1 MPERALNILRDHA
14 DCLVRASDS
23 LEAWTSSP
31 FGDFIDFLSLDSM
44 ESLRKFWV
52 SYSQVH
58 DRVQFENRARNV
70 IQKRSQKIAGFNAFH
85 GVRAAGPFVFEAVK
99 TMAHVYREY
108 WKTGVVGG
116 NPEDR
121 ADLGNISLGLV
132 NPMFAVSS
140 APAGD
145 YAVHYGTEPLLGFHV
160 AEAFSNHPEGST
172 GASEGVNDHVIDVAK
187 AQFRAWCHS
196 FKNFVANGRV
206 FLELLSGEA
215 IGFCHELQLQIP
227 FKTELGG
234 SARGYVKPWT
244 SRPLLIE
251 RSVGRR
257 KNDNV
262 GLFSTYDII
271 DSSNLSDHVGLIN
284 VLTATLPLLRQS
296 PSSVLYN
303 ESLLKASKNIDKSLS
318 DVLGSDVATF
328 ALLIGIAPV
337 GLLSGITMEAV
348 SNEIALTV
356 YHGKEK
362 GAQQQFR
369 MRIPW
374 KYLQFTDPLLL
385 KSIEDQSAESL
396 QVEWEPEALSE
407 YLFSLYLTVC
417 YHHSC
422 LLRIFYLDRRHFS
435 SCKLEIKTR
444 HKNPSAIQS
453 VLA

>member
-1 MPERALNILRDHA
+1 MPERALNVLRDHA
-14 DCLVRASDS
+14 DCLIRASDS

-31 FGDFIDFLSLDSM
+31 FGDFIGFLSLDTI
-44 ESLRKFWV
+44 ESLRKFWI
-52 SYSQVH
+52 SYSHVH
-58 DRVQFENRARNV
+58 DRVQFENRARNA
-70 IQKRSQKIAGFNAFH
+70 IQKRSEKIVGLSTFH
-85 GVRAAGPFVFEAVK
+85 GVRAAGPFVFEALK
-99 TMAHVYREY
+99 TMGHVYTEY

-121 ADLGNISLGLV
+121 ADLGNKGLGLV

-140 APAGD
+140 APGGD

-172 GASEGVNDHVIDVAK
+172 RASKGVNDHVIDVAK

-196 FKNFVANGRV
+196 FRDFVTNGRV
-206 FLELLSGEA
+206 FMELLSGEA
-215 IGFCHELQLQIP
+215 MGFCHELQLQIP
-227 FKTELGG
+227 FGTELGG

-251 RSVGRR
+251 RSVGQR

-271 DSSNLSDHVGLIN
+271 DSSNLSDHVGIIN
-284 VLTATLPLLRQS
+284 VLAATLPLLRKS

-356 YHGKEK
+356 FHGKER
-362 GAQQQFR
+362 GAQQQYR
-369 MRIPW
+369 MRIAW
-374 KYLQFTDPLLL
+374 KYPQFTDPLLL
-385 KSIEDQSAESL
+385 KSIDNQSATCL
-396 QVEWEPEALSE
+396 QVEWEPEALSA
-407 YLFSLYLTVC
+407 YLFSIYLTVC
-417 YHHSC
+417 
-422 LLRIFYLDRRHFS
+422 
-435 SCKLEIKTR
+435 
-444 HKNPSAIQS
+444 
-453 VLA
+453 